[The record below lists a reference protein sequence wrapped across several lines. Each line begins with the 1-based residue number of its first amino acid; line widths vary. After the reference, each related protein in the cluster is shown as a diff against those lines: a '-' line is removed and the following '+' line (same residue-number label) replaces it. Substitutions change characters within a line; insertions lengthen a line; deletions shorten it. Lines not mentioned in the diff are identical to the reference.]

1 MARDALAEIYHV
13 LSTGAHQQDL
23 PGVMHLT
30 DWLVFSKNCLP
41 AHNGEILLLKLKK
54 PHAQWCRYPKSVNSK

>member
-13 LSTGAHQQDL
+13 LNTGAHQQDL
-23 PGVMHLT
+23 PGGMHLT

-41 AHNGEILLLKLKK
+41 AHNGAILLLKSKK
-54 PHAQWCRYPKSVNSK
+54 PHAQWCKYPKSVNSK